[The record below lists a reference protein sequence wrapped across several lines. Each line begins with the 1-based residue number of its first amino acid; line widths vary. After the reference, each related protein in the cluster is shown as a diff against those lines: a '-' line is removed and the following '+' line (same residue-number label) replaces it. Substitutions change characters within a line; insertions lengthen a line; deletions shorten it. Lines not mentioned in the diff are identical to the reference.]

1 MHLQQRKIAAFA
13 GYSTVFFFL
22 QGLSRPFDPP
32 QPLLDVGLLIA
43 SCTLAYFATCY
54 AEFSI
59 DHPVRAG
66 ARPGNISAAIF
77 TLITLTWAVN
87 LISINLFSHS
97 ATPHDIVNLTGIT
110 TSVVSEEVLFRLTLP
125 LLVAYATPTR
135 PNHWI
140 AQSSSIFLY
149 AASHIPQSPTA
160 AIYYICFGI
169 VFTLFFYRGGI
180 ISAVGAHLGYNF
192 IVLRLGI
199 DPNHPPTVALVI
211 AAGLISIGVMY
222 FPKKIQRPQKPSRRY
237 TPKAPRAQARN
248 GGLDAVRGAAI
259 ALVIFDNFFMF
270 DWRLPSSL
278 YWLPHAFDVVFGQLG
293 LFLFCSALGSSFV
306 LKKQRGVDEVANR
319 KRRSKLIRLGVY
331 NAVFIFKYDI
341 LIQFALVDWL
351 LNISE
356 RISRRRQVVLSAI
369 GGSLLLGIT
378 SLAAITGN
386 GISGTETVTNFVL
399 DPLSQVSE
407 ALLSESINLLLSP
420 LYCSLAGLVVAF
432 LASPWSKKQLRLWH
446 GVTLLI
452 ISLSSGILSFITDCD
467 AFRIIQLSLGAA
479 ASVIIVTVFTLNDW
493 EIRTPFA
500 QWLAVLGRS
509 TMTAYLL
516 TCAIMVY
523 VGPVLSIRAG
533 YFPIVA
539 LILLM
544 ALSMRVTIPLSTNP
558 RSPENFI
565 RLNG

>member
-1 MHLQQRKIAAFA
+1 MPLRNRKIATLA
-13 GYSTVFFFL
+13 GYSAAFFFL
-22 QGLSRPFDPP
+22 QGLSRPFDHP
-32 QPLLDVGLLIA
+32 QPFLDVALLIA
-43 SCTLAYFATCY
+43 SCTLTYFVTCY
-54 AEFSI
+54 VKISI
-59 DHPVRAG
+59 GHPVRSG
-66 ARPGNISAAIF
+66 ARPGNIYAAVF

-87 LISINLFSHS
+87 LIAINLFSHR

-160 AIYYICFGI
+160 AIYYICFGV

-180 ISAVGAHLGYNF
+180 ISAVGVHLGYNF
-192 IVLRLGI
+192 VVLRFGI
-199 DPNHPPTVALVI
+199 DPNHPPTAALAI
-211 AAGLISIGVMY
+211 AAGLISIGFLY
-222 FPKKIQRPQKPSRRY
+222 FPKKFQRPSKSRRIY
-237 TPKAPRAQARN
+237 TPKAPSAQARN
-248 GGLDAVRGAAI
+248 SGLDAVRGAAI
-259 ALVIFDNFFMF
+259 ALVIFDNLFMF

-278 YWLPHAFDVVFGQLG
+278 YWLPHAFDAIFGQLG

-306 LKKQRGVDEVANR
+306 LKKRRGVDEVANR

-341 LIQFALVDWL
+341 LIQFALVDWM
-351 LNISE
+351 LNVFE
-356 RISRRRQVVLSAI
+356 RISRRRQIVLSTI
-369 GGSLLLGIT
+369 GGSLLIGVT
-378 SLAAITGN
+378 SFAAIVGN
-386 GISGTETVTNFVL
+386 EISGVETVTNFVL
-399 DPLSQVSE
+399 NPLSQVSE
-407 ALLSESINLLLSP
+407 ALLSESISLLLAP
-420 LYCSLAGLVVAF
+420 LYCSLAGLVVVF
-432 LASPWSKKQLRLWH
+432 LAYPGSKKQLRLWH

-452 ISLSSGILSFITDCD
+452 VSLSSGIFSLITDYD

-479 ASVIIVTVFTLNDW
+479 ASVIIVTVSTLNTW
-493 EIRTPFA
+493 EIRTPFT

-544 ALSMRVTIPLSTNP
+544 ALSMRAAAPLSTNSK
-558 RSPENFI
+558 SPENFI
-565 RLNG
+565 RFNG